1 MHDGT
6 LELRKRWFADSLLE
20 GAVTSELV
28 SGSQLP
34 CYSGKI
40 QGISSILAFG
50 HLNLRQN
57 SHYNQC
63 FTSKFPTQKNRELI
77 GPYQAIKSAYQG
89 SFLPDEGRGAL
100 VGAPPGAKSAPDEWT
115 SICFAAKSV
124 SGASEAI
131 HSRAV
136 ICAVTSSSRSSGGVA
151 LVQGAGTHH
160 RLVPSRSRRLPVGAG
175 SRART
180 PVLPKRRRATGT
192 SATDRYRS
200 SLASTDN
207 TVFVNRIAEVRP
219 RAEKT

>member
-1 MHDGT
+1 MVRTLGRDHDRRDIGQVWQT
-6 LELRKRWFADSLLE
+6 ACRSLGGVRVNCATELKKSGFALDSLLE

-40 QGISSILAFG
+40 QGISSILTFG

-57 SHYNQC
+57 GHYNQC
-63 FTSKFPTQKNRELI
+63 FTSKFPTQQNRELI

-89 SFLPDEGRGAL
+89 RFLPDEGRVPWL
-100 VGAPPGAKSAPDEWT
+100 ELPPGAKSAPDEWT
-115 SICFAAKSV
+115 SISFAAKSV

-136 ICAVTSSSRSSGGVA
+136 ICPVTSSSRSSGGVA

-160 RLVPSRSRRLPVGAG
+160 RLAPSRSRRPPVGAG
-175 SRART
+175 SRA
-180 PVLPKRRRATGT
+180 
-192 SATDRYRS
+192 
-200 SLASTDN
+200 
-207 TVFVNRIAEVRP
+207 NR
-219 RAEKT
+219 